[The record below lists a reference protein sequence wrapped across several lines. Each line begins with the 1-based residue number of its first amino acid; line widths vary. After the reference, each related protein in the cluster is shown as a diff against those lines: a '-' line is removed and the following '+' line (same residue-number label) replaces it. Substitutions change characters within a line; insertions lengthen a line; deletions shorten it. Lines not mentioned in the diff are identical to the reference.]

1 MPSRRRIRRRHG
13 QEQQGRGSCACS
25 GSWQQLSVPCSAA
38 ACSIPLLNRS
48 SKLATAHEEE
58 VPEFLYASAVAAAIA
73 DVAAGKSVALSEE
86 QAGNR
91 RERPVP
97 SVRCSEWAIAGR
109 TKRLRLAQTDKF
121 VN

>member
-1 MPSRRRIRRRHG
+1 M
-13 QEQQGRGSCACS
+13 ACS
-25 GSWQQLSVPCSAA
+25 SAA

-91 RERPVP
+91 RE
-97 SVRCSEWAIAGR
+97 WAIAGR
-109 TKRLRLAQTDKF
+109 TKRLRLAQFPVKVWF
-121 VN
+121 